1 MRNARKIV
9 KQGKEENISEE
20 LIFDYGQ
27 LKDRMQKFG
36 ESMFQADGTVGAK
49 ALRQGR

>member
-1 MRNARKIV
+1 MRNAKKIV

-20 LIFDYGQ
+20 LIFDYEH

-36 ESMFQADGTVGAK
+36 EGMFQADETVGAK
-49 ALRQGR
+49 ALRQGQ